1 MSLHFRGGELQQKG
15 KGIGGFFR
23 IVSSALKPLM
33 KRVGQ
38 SVLNAATSSTG
49 KAIGRA
55 ISEQALDSTLNMA
68 HDYLSGN
75 SLKESIESEKKN
87 LKNKAKEILSKQ
99 RGRGAPK
106 RKRVVSEKT
115 KVLKKFKASVNGQL
129 S

>member
-23 IVSSALKPLM
+23 IVSSALKPLV

-55 ISEQALDSTLNMA
+55 ISEQALESTLNMTN
-68 HDYLSGN
+68 DYLSGN
-75 SLKESIESEKKN
+75 SLKESFESEKKN

-106 RKRVVSEKT
+106 RKQVVSVK
-115 KVLKKFKASVNGQL
+115 KDVLKKFKGSGFC
-129 S
+129 

>member
-23 IVSSALKPLM
+23 IVSSVLKPLV

-55 ISEQALDSTLNMA
+55 ISEQALESTLNMT

-75 SLKESIESEKKN
+75 SLSESFETEKKN
-87 LKNKAKEILSKQ
+87 LKDKAKKILSKQ

-106 RKRVVSEKT
+106 QKRVVSDKAEIK
-115 KVLKKFKASVNGQL
+115 KKFKGAGFY
-129 S
+129 

>member
-55 ISEQALDSTLNMA
+55 ISEQALESTLNMT

-75 SLKESIESEKKN
+75 SLSESFETEKKN
-87 LKNKAKEILSKQ
+87 LKDKAKKILSKQ

-106 RKRVVSEKT
+106 QKRVVTDKAEIK
-115 KVLKKFKASVNGQL
+115 KKFKGAGFY
-129 S
+129 

>member
-23 IVSSALKPLM
+23 LVSSVLKPLV

-55 ISEQALDSTLNMA
+55 ISEQALQSTLNMT

-75 SLKESIESEKKN
+75 SLSESLENEKKN
-87 LKNKAKEILSKQ
+87 IKEKAKTILSKQ
-99 RGRGAPK
+99 RGRGVPK
-106 RKRVVSEKT
+106 QKRVVSDKAEIK
-115 KVLKKFKASVNGQL
+115 KKFKGAGFY
-129 S
+129 

>member
-23 IVSSALKPLM
+23 IVSSALKPLI

-55 ISEQALDSTLNMA
+55 ISEQALESTLNMTN
-68 HDYLSGN
+68 DYLSGN
-75 SLKESIESEKKN
+75 SLKESFESEKKN

-106 RKRVVSEKT
+106 RKQVVSVKT
-115 KVLKKFKASVNGQL
+115 DVLKKFKGSGFC
-129 S
+129 

>member
-23 IVSSALKPLM
+23 IMSSALKPLIR
-33 KRVGQ
+33 RVGQ

-55 ISEQALDSTLNMA
+55 ISEQALESTLNMTN
-68 HDYLSGN
+68 DYLSGN
-75 SLKESIESEKKN
+75 SLTESFENEKKN

-106 RKRVVSEKT
+106 RKQVVSVK
-115 KVLKKFKASVNGQL
+115 KDVLKKFKGSGFC
-129 S
+129 

>member
-55 ISEQALDSTLNMA
+55 ISEQALESTLNMTN
-68 HDYLSGN
+68 DYLSGN
-75 SLKESIESEKKN
+75 SLTESFENEKKN

-106 RKRVVSEKT
+106 RKKVVSVK
-115 KVLKKFKASVNGQL
+115 KDILKKFKGSGFC
-129 S
+129 

>member
-23 IVSSALKPLM
+23 IVSSALKPLI

-55 ISEQALDSTLNMA
+55 ISEQALESTLNMTN
-68 HDYLSGN
+68 DYLSGN
-75 SLKESIESEKKN
+75 SLKESFESEKKN

-106 RKRVVSEKT
+106 RKQVVSVK
-115 KVLKKFKASVNGQL
+115 KDVLKKFKGSGFC
-129 S
+129 

>member
-23 IVSSALKPLM
+23 IASSVLKPLV

-38 SVLNAATSSTG
+38 TVLNAATSSTG

-55 ISEQALDSTLNMA
+55 ISEQALESTLNMTQ
-68 HDYLSGN
+68 DMLSGN
-75 SLKESIESEKKN
+75 SLSESFEAEKKN
-87 LKNKAKEILSKQ
+87 LKDKAKKILSKQ

-106 RKRVVSEKT
+106 QKRVVTDKAEIK
-115 KVLKKFKASVNGQL
+115 KKFKGAGFY
-129 S
+129 

>member
-1 MSLHFRGGELQQKG
+1 MSLNFRGGELQQKG

-23 IVSSALKPLM
+23 IVSSVLKPLV

-38 SVLNAATSSTG
+38 TVLNAATSNTG

-55 ISEQALDSTLNMA
+55 ISEQALESTLNMT

-75 SLKESIESEKKN
+75 SLSESFETEKKN
-87 LKNKAKEILSKQ
+87 LKGKAKKILSKQ

-106 RKRVVSEKT
+106 QKRVVSDKAEIK
-115 KVLKKFKASVNGQL
+115 KKFKGAGFY
-129 S
+129 

>member
-23 IVSSALKPLM
+23 IVNSALKPLV

-75 SLKESIESEKKN
+75 SLKESFESEKKN

-106 RKRVVSEKT
+106 RKQIVSEKK
-115 KVLKKFKASVNGQL
+115 KVLKKFKGSGFC
-129 S
+129 

>member
-23 IVSSALKPLM
+23 LVSSVLKPLV

-55 ISEQALDSTLNMA
+55 ISEQALESTLNMT

-75 SLKESIESEKKN
+75 SLSESFETEKKN
-87 LKNKAKEILSKQ
+87 LKDKAKKILSKQ

-106 RKRVVSEKT
+106 QKRVVSDKAEIK
-115 KVLKKFKASVNGQL
+115 KKFKGAGFY
-129 S
+129 

>member
-55 ISEQALDSTLNMA
+55 ISEQALESTLNMTN
-68 HDYLSGN
+68 DYLSGN
-75 SLKESIESEKKN
+75 SLTESFENEKKN
-87 LKNKAKEILSKQ
+87 LKNKAKEILRKQ

-106 RKRVVSEKT
+106 RKQVVSVK
-115 KVLKKFKASVNGQL
+115 KDVLKKFKGSGFC
-129 S
+129 

>member
-23 IVSSALKPLM
+23 IVSSALKPLV
-33 KRVGQ
+33 KSVGQ

-55 ISEQALDSTLNMA
+55 ISEQALESTLNMTN
-68 HDYLSGN
+68 DYLSGN
-75 SLKESIESEKKN
+75 SLTESFENEKKN

-106 RKRVVSEKT
+106 RKQVVSVK
-115 KVLKKFKASVNGQL
+115 KDVLKKFKGSGFC
-129 S
+129 

>member
-55 ISEQALDSTLNMA
+55 ISEQALESTLNMTN
-68 HDYLSGN
+68 DYLSGN
-75 SLKESIESEKKN
+75 SLKESFENEKKN

-99 RGRGAPK
+99 KGRGAPK
-106 RKRVVSEKT
+106 RKQIISVKKEIQ
-115 KVLKKFKASVNGQL
+115 KKFKGSGFY
-129 S
+129 

>member
-23 IVSSALKPLM
+23 IVSSVLKPLV

-55 ISEQALDSTLNMA
+55 ISEQALESTLNMTQ
-68 HDYLSGN
+68 DMLSGN
-75 SLKESIESEKKN
+75 SLSESFEAEKKN
-87 LKNKAKEILSKQ
+87 LKDKAKNILSKQ

-106 RKRVVSEKT
+106 RKRVVSVKAEVK
-115 KVLKKFKASVNGQL
+115 KKFKGAGFY
-129 S
+129 

>member
-55 ISEQALDSTLNMA
+55 ISEQALESTLNMTN
-68 HDYLSGN
+68 DYLSGN
-75 SLKESIESEKKN
+75 SLTESFENEKKN

-106 RKRVVSEKT
+106 RKQVVSEKT
-115 KVLKKFKASVNGQL
+115 KVLKKFKSGGFC
-129 S
+129 

>member
-23 IVSSALKPLM
+23 IVSSALKPLI

-55 ISEQALDSTLNMA
+55 ISEQALESTLNMTN
-68 HDYLSGN
+68 DYLSGN
-75 SLKESIESEKKN
+75 SLTESFENEKKN

-106 RKRVVSEKT
+106 RKQVVSEKT
-115 KVLKKFKASVNGQL
+115 KVLKKFKSGGFC
-129 S
+129 

>member
-115 KVLKKFKASVNGQL
+115 KVLKKFKSGGFC
-129 S
+129 

>member
-75 SLKESIESEKKN
+75 SLKESFESEKKN

-106 RKRVVSEKT
+106 RKQVVSVK
-115 KVLKKFKASVNGQL
+115 KDVLKKFKGSGFC
-129 S
+129 

>member
-1 MSLHFRGGELQQKG
+1 MSLNFRGGELQQKG

-23 IVSSALKPLM
+23 IVNSVLKPLI

-38 SVLNAATSSTG
+38 SVLKAATSSTG

-55 ISEQALDSTLNMA
+55 ISEQALESTLNMTQ
-68 HDYLSGN
+68 DYLTGN
-75 SLKESIESEKKN
+75 SLSESFENEKKN

-106 RKRVVSEKT
+106 RKQVESVKSEVK
-115 KVLKKFKASVNGQL
+115 KKFKGSGFY
-129 S
+129 

>member
-23 IVSSALKPLM
+23 IVSSVLKPLV

-55 ISEQALDSTLNMA
+55 ISEQALESTLNMTQ
-68 HDYLSGN
+68 DMLSGN
-75 SLKESIESEKKN
+75 SLSESFETEKKN
-87 LKNKAKEILSKQ
+87 LKDKAKKILSKQ

-106 RKRVVSEKT
+106 QKRVVTDKAEIK
-115 KVLKKFKASVNGQL
+115 KKFKGAGFY
-129 S
+129 

>member
-55 ISEQALDSTLNMA
+55 ISEQALESTLNMTN
-68 HDYLSGN
+68 DYLSGN
-75 SLKESIESEKKN
+75 SLTESFENEKKN
-87 LKNKAKEILSKQ
+87 LKNKAKEILNKQ
-99 RGRGAPK
+99 KGRGAPK
-106 RKRVVSEKT
+106 RKQIISVKKEIQ
-115 KVLKKFKASVNGQL
+115 KKFKGSGFY
-129 S
+129 